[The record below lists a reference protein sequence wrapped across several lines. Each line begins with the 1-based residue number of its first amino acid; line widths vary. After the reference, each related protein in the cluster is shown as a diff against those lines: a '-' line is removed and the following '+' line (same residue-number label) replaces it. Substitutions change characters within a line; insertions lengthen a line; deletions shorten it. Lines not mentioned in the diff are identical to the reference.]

1 LNCDIGMS
9 KPLEEWLKARR
20 TIRVMG
26 LIQEHSEKALQVTDE
41 FLHMVDA
48 SIANRQQDLDLAY
61 KREELR
67 EREGDALRRKILEEL
82 ARGELSPEEREYIM
96 RLARQMDL
104 VADYAH
110 GAGRILTFLPLDRT
124 DETLRQQIHEICN
137 KTRDCVANLGQC
149 IKELVQKDLNG
160 AAYYVDIIEKLEE
173 EVDELHMKTRR
184 TLLGDYYSRV
194 DPRIVSFLSEFFE
207 AVEETSDR
215 CEDCSDQIKVLIIYL
230 SKPSS

>member
-1 LNCDIGMS
+1 MS

-82 ARGELSPEEREYIM
+82 ARGELSQRSESTSC
-96 RLARQMDL
+96 DW
-104 VADYAH
+104 
-110 GAGRILTFLPLDRT
+110 LDRWT
-124 DETLRQQIHEICN
+124 W
-137 KTRDCVANLGQC
+137 
-149 IKELVQKDLNG
+149 
-160 AAYYVDIIEKLEE
+160 
-173 EVDELHMKTRR
+173 
-184 TLLGDYYSRV
+184 LLTM
-194 DPRIVSFLSEFFE
+194 LM
-207 AVEETSDR
+207 
-215 CEDCSDQIKVLIIYL
+215 VLDGY
-230 SKPSS
+230 